1 MEVIDLSHKLAY
13 AGTHSPVPFLTGP
26 EYTNSVPG
34 VPVLATLRIFVEPQN
49 WSEENI
55 LTIAREIAR
64 ILGPTEQ
71 YDIGITH
78 TTTVY
83 APDVPAAGNTARIMK
98 MDRESPEIRLLASD
112 GNGDRAFM
120 ARYPRL
126 RFEPMEEQFWEGVY
140 VTGAVKVASQP

>member
-1 MEVIDLSHKLAY
+1 MEVYDLSHKLAY
-13 AGTHSPVPFLTGP
+13 AGTHSTVPFLTGP

-34 VPVLATLRIFVEPQN
+34 VPVLSTLRIFVDPEN

-55 LTIAREIAR
+55 MSIAREIAR
-64 ILGPTEQ
+64 VLGPTEQ

-83 APDVPAAGNTARIMK
+83 SPNVAAAGNTARLMK
-98 MDRESPEIRLLASD
+98 LDRESPEIRLLVSD
-112 GNGDRAFM
+112 GDGDRAFV

-126 RFEPMEEQFWEGVY
+126 RFEPMTEDFWRGVY
-140 VTGAVKVASQP
+140 DTSAVKVAPQQ